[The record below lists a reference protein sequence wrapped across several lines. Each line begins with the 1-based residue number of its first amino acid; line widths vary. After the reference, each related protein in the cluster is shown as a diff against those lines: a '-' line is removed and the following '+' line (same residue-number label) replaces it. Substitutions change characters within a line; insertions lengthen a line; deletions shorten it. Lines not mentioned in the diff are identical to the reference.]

1 MKPLLVVQTII
12 KGSQVSVSTDSFL
25 ELLIPVVFPCK
36 YIFAKSLYDG
46 DLNCELTTQFVYSML
61 FFIFSPNLYKLCK
74 CEL

>member
-1 MKPLLVVQTII
+1 MIVQTII
-12 KGSQVSVSTDSFL
+12 KGNQVSVPTNSFL
-25 ELLIPVVFPCK
+25 ELLIPVLFPSK
-36 YIFAKSLYDG
+36 YIFAESLYDG